1 MFVASKVNYSLRTLY
16 TPYTTRYTKYTRHLD
31 TCVHLH
37 PQVEE
42 MYAPEIND
50 FVYITDSA
58 YTAEEIKNC
67 ELKLLRS
74 IK

>member
-1 MFVASKVNYSLRTLY
+1 MYIFTNFWPQHPIALHLLSSK
-16 TPYTTRYTKYTRHLD
+16 
-31 TCVHLH
+31 
-37 PQVEE
+37 VEE

>member
-1 MFVASKVNYSLRTLY
+1 
-16 TPYTTRYTKYTRHLD
+16 
-31 TCVHLH
+31 
-37 PQVEE
+37 